1 MLSIQP
7 RFTQRLNSQLSFR
20 GDYDYN
26 SYDDNENGTGLTE
39 QDKDLLNLKEDLS
52 SLNHGLQKYED
63 KVQKLKPVTKALCLV
78 GSGAL
83 MGVGTKLGWNE
94 TGRLLKKVLANN
106 SVVKFKSRLGKL
118 GEKIATGF
126 KNFRDE
132 KFAKT
137 PVGEAV
143 LAVFKKIGETKP
155 VMFIKNNLS
164 KLKKVKPEAISDTTG
179 DIVAFSTGVSTTIVG
194 AMPEKE
200 KKKIKDISEDI
211 DFNNN
216 YSNEADYDYND
227 EY

>member
-7 RFTQRLNSQLSFR
+7 RFTQRLQSQLSFR
-20 GDYDYN
+20 GDYDYG
-26 SYDDNENGTGLTE
+26 DDKDGLTE
-39 QDKDLLNLKEDLS
+39 QDKDLLDLKEDLS

-63 KVQKLKPVTKALCLV
+63 KVQKLKPVTKTLCLI

-94 TGRLLKKVLANN
+94 TGRLLKKVMSNN
-106 SVVKFKSRLGKL
+106 AVVKFKGRLGKFV
-118 GEKIATGF
+118 ENMATGF
-126 KNFRDE
+126 KKFRDE

-137 PVGEAV
+137 PVGKVV
-143 LAVFKKIGETKP
+143 LAACKKLGETRP
-155 VMFIKNNLS
+155 VMFMKNKLA
-164 KLKKVKPEAISDTTG
+164 KLKTVKPEAISDTTG
-179 DIVAFSTGVSTTIVG
+179 DIVAFSTGASTTIVG

-200 KKKIKDISEDI
+200 QKKIKDISEDF
-211 DFNNN
+211 DFNND

>member
-7 RFTQRLNSQLSFR
+7 RFTQRLQSQLSFR
-20 GDYDYN
+20 GEYDYN
-26 SYDDNENGTGLTE
+26 SYDGNENDTGLTE
-39 QDKDLLNLKEDLS
+39 QDKDLLSLKEDLS

-94 TGRLLKKVLANN
+94 TGRLLKKVLTSN
-106 SVVKFKSRLGKL
+106 SVVKFKGRLGKI

-126 KNFRDE
+126 IKFRDE

-143 LAVFKKIGETKP
+143 LAIFKRLGETKP
-155 VMFIKNNLS
+155 AMFVKNNLA

-179 DIVAFSTGVSTTIVG
+179 DIVAFSTGASTTIVG

-211 DFNNN
+211 DFNND